1 MTSLLKTIDDS
12 DHCDP
17 PLLARRGYV
26 RVPDGRIGTVIG
38 FYKRVEESVVVKF
51 ASGDSAEFPT
61 GEVEI
66 M

>member
-1 MTSLLKTIDDS
+1 MTSLLNTIHDS
-12 DHCDP
+12 DHHDP
-17 PLLARRGYV
+17 SFLARHGYV

-38 FYKRVEESVVVKF
+38 FYKRVDELVVVKF